1 MKSEFTPM
9 LIGKD
14 EERIKT
20 ELNRWDELIEALN
33 HLSSEWQKR
42 FKSPI
47 ELKDLST
54 LAATRDLLRFFQV
67 LHIEQDERYSDFM
80 NSLSV
85 KIDKL
90 IEMVELPDFT
100 NIIMAVQAFQET
112 TIHLPGWQN
121 QFKSIFNGESFE
133 ATSELVSQIV
143 DSNSHYTRN
152 EQENTVLILIQ
163 KFCATINSLN
173 NIGCNFCK
181 EDFPASFSQLM
192 IPYRTER
199 KYSDL
204 PKSTGNPNYFI
215 TNYKPAYCMFRNS
228 NSGVVSMISYL
239 SDEQSK
245 VLQLKF

>member
-1 MKSEFTPM
+1 MKNEFTPM

-14 EERIKT
+14 EDKIKT
-20 ELNRWDELIEALN
+20 DLTRWDGLIEALN

-67 LHIEQDERYSDFM
+67 LHIKQDERYSEVI
-80 NSLSV
+80 NSLNV

-100 NIIMAVQAFQET
+100 KIIQAVQSFQET
-112 TIHLPGWQN
+112 TIHLPGWQDN
-121 QFKSIFNGESFE
+121 FKTIFNGESFE
-133 ATSELVSQIV
+133 STSELVSKIV

-163 KFCATINSLN
+163 KFCSTLNSLN
-173 NIGCNFCK
+173 NIGCSFSK
-181 EDFPASFSQLM
+181 DDFPSSFAQLM
-192 IPYRTER
+192 MPFRTEK

-204 PKSTGNPNYFI
+204 PKSCGNQNYFI
-215 TNYKPAYCMFRNS
+215 TNYKPAYYMFRNP
-228 NSGVVSMISYL
+228 NSSVVSMINQL
-239 SDEQSK
+239 SEEQSK
-245 VLQLKF
+245 VLQSKF